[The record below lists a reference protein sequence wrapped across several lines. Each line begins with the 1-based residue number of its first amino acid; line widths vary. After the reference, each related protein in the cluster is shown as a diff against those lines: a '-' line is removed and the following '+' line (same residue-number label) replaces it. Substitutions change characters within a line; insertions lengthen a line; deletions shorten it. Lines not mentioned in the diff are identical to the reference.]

1 MNNRYVICYPGGAG
15 GSFLAA
21 ALTHVLTGTTFV
33 IDSESGHCH
42 NNNNHLNNIWFNH
55 GESTNSARQEL
66 DVIDQLSILNI
77 PIFEGHFRNIV
88 ALKEKM
94 IDQLGYNI
102 VQDTKFIK
110 ISVDHNSSNEILFVA
125 KMLQRKSKCPST
137 ISFDEYLTQTTNYIH
152 SWYWVEN
159 AYTLPNTINLSLA
172 DIFLNKVSAK
182 INLPE
187 PLSIKLDQCQHE
199 YQQVQQQLHQD
210 LLGLI
215 NEQHQHSSNYQQP

>member
-1 MNNRYVICYPGGAG
+1 MNNRYVICYPGGSG

-21 ALTHVLTGTTFV
+21 AFAHALIGTRFV
-33 IDSESGHCH
+33 IDNESGHCH
-42 NNNNHLNNIWFNH
+42 NNINGSINTWFNH
-55 GESTNSARQEL
+55 GESIDSAREEL

-77 PIFEGHFRNIV
+77 PVFDGHFRNIV
-88 ALKEKM
+88 AVKEKM
-94 IDQLGYNI
+94 IAQLGYNI

-110 ISVDHNSSNEILFVA
+110 ISVDHNNSNEILFVA
-125 KMLQRKSKCPST
+125 KMLQRKRKSFLT
-137 ISFDEYLTQTTNYIH
+137 ISFDEYLKQTTNYIH

-159 AYTLPNTINLSLA
+159 AYTLPNTINLSLS

-187 PLSIKLDQCQHE
+187 SLSIILDRCQHE

-215 NEQHQHSSNYQQP
+215 N